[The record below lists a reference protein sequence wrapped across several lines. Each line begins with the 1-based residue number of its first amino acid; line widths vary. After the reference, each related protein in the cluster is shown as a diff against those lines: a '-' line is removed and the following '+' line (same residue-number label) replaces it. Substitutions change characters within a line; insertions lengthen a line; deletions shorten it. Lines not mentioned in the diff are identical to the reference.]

1 MLRQETV
8 FEGIR
13 LHVARGAPAAAMSEK
28 AVAGGNPT
36 HGSGPSA

>member
-8 FEGIR
+8 FGGIR
-13 LHVARGAPAAAMSEK
+13 LHVAQGAPAAEMGEK
-28 AVAGGNPT
+28 AVAGKDPT